1 MKKESTFMLVVGIV
15 VGILVML
22 FISFQL
28 QLSNVGQRTTALE
41 EAVNQNSQTLESV
54 VNFLNQGA
62 QQQAPEGQNPAAT
75 PTE

>member
-1 MKKESTFMLVVGIV
+1 MLVVGII

-28 QLSNVGQRTTALE
+28 QVSNVAQRTSGLE
-41 EAVNQNSQTLESV
+41 QAVSQNSQTLEEV

-62 QQQAPEGQNPAAT
+62 EPAPGAGPAPAT
-75 PTE
+75 E

>member
-1 MKKESTFMLVVGIV
+1 MLVVGII

-28 QLSNVGQRTTALE
+28 QLSNVVQRTTALE
-41 EAVNQNSQTLESV
+41 QAVNQNSQTLEQV

-62 QQQAPEGQNPAAT
+62 EQAPEGQQAPA
-75 PTE
+75 TE

>member
-1 MKKESTFMLVVGIV
+1 MLVVGIV

-28 QLSNVGQRTTALE
+28 QLSNVAKRTSGLE
-41 EAVNQNSQTLESV
+41 QAVNQNSQTLEQV

-62 QQQAPEGQNPAAT
+62 QGAPEGQAPA
-75 PTE
+75 TE

>member
-1 MKKESTFMLVVGIV
+1 MLVVGIV

-28 QLSNVGQRTTALE
+28 QLSNVAQRTASLE
-41 EAVNQNSQTLESV
+41 QAVSQNSQTLEQV

-62 QQQAPEGQNPAAT
+62 QAPEGQQAPA

>member
-1 MKKESTFMLVVGIV
+1 MKKEQTFMLVVGIV

-28 QLSNVGQRTTALE
+28 QLSNVAQRTTALE
-41 EAVNQNSQTLESV
+41 QAVSQNSQTLEQV

-62 QQQAPEGQNPAAT
+62 QQAPEGEVPAT

>member
-1 MKKESTFMLVVGIV
+1 MKKEQTFMLVVGIV

-28 QLSNVGQRTTALE
+28 QLSNVAQRTSSLE
-41 EAVNQNSQTLESV
+41 QAVNQNSQTVEQV

-62 QQQAPEGQNPAAT
+62 QQAPEGEGQVA

>member
-1 MKKESTFMLVVGIV
+1 MKKESTFMLVVGII

-28 QLSNVGQRTTALE
+28 QVSNVAQRASGLE
-41 EAVNQNSQTLESV
+41 QAVSQNSQTLEEV

-62 QQQAPEGQNPAAT
+62 QPAPGTEQAPAT
-75 PTE
+75 E

>member
-1 MKKESTFMLVVGIV
+1 MLVVGIV

-28 QLSNVGQRTTALE
+28 QLSNVAQRTTALE
-41 EAVNQNSQTLESV
+41 QAVNQNSQTVEQV

-62 QQQAPEGQNPAAT
+62 QQAPGGGEAQAT

>member
-28 QLSNVGQRTTALE
+28 QLSNVAQRTTALE
-41 EAVNQNSQTLESV
+41 QAVNQNSQTVEQV

-62 QQQAPEGQNPAAT
+62 QQAPQGEQAPAA
-75 PTE
+75 E